1 MFWRFKNDG
10 TWEANS
16 DFTGLAYGIAVCD
29 DGSFE
34 LNSGENLLLSV
45 AQYFDSLQ
53 DAQKAA
59 QDIDLTVYPADSA
72 NIPEGWTVGGVYFH
86 GDLETIAGTDLVAV
100 PESFASHQ
108 NGSTILDLFGTYGES
123 CESNGC
129 RGAIPVNVDGVDG
142 WDDLKAY
149 AFIWLSDIG
158 FGKQIRGLIV
168 SVDDSQ
174 GFDYARSKWLAK
186 AHDL

>member
-1 MFWRFKNDG
+1 MFWTFKKNG

-16 DFTGLAYGIAVCD
+16 DFTGMAYGIAVCD

-34 LNSGENLLLSV
+34 LTSGENLLLAD
-45 AQYFDSLQ
+45 AQYFDSLKEAQ
-53 DAQKAA
+53 NAADA
-59 QDIDLTVYPADSA
+59 IDRTIFPADSA

-86 GDLETIAGTDLVAV
+86 GDLEEIVGTDLVAV

-108 NGSTILDLFGTYGES
+108 FGSTILDLFGTYGDS
-123 CESNGC
+123 CSFDGYK
-129 RGAIPVNVDGVDG
+129 GGIPVRVDHDG
-142 WDDLKAY
+142 CGSAV

-158 FGKQIRGLIV
+158 FGKQIRGLVV
-168 SVDDSQ
+168 SAGDSSAVE
-174 GFDYARSKWLAK
+174 YARLKWREK